1 VTRAAALGALLLA
14 AAGAALPAQPV
25 AVRDDANAVVSLPAP
40 ARRVISLSPALTE
53 LVFDA
58 GGGDRLAGVDS
69 ASDTPDAAL
78 ALPRVGD
85 AAGLDFERAIALR
98 PDLILLWRSGN
109 KASDRARLTTL
120 SVPVFESEPRRLEDI
135 ARTLRTLGTLLD
147 TRSTA
152 ERQAAAF
159 EQRLSGLRGRYAAAP
174 PVSAFVEIW
183 HQPLMTL
190 NGAHLVTDA
199 LSVCRVN
206 NPFAALRTLAG
217 SVSLE
222 DVLAADPAAI
232 VSATGFPD
240 DVQAWQRVRSL
251 RAVREGR
258 VLQIDPNALTR
269 PTPRIL
275 DAVEQVCGWLHPG

>member
-1 VTRAAALGALLLA
+1 
-14 AAGAALPAQPV
+14 
-25 AVRDDANAVVSLPAP
+25 
-40 ARRVISLSPALTE
+40 
-53 LVFDA
+53 
-58 GGGDRLAGVDS
+58 
-69 ASDTPDAAL
+69 
-78 ALPRVGD
+78 
-85 AAGLDFERAIALR
+85 
-98 PDLILLWRSGN
+98 
-109 KASDRARLTTL
+109 
-120 SVPVFESEPRRLEDI
+120 VFESEPRRLEDI